1 MSKLGCVAVVVLVA
15 TSAHADPELKPALST
30 HGWTI
35 DLTGF
40 VQADAVVYAQASADE
55 VDPNTGAPLDQVHF
69 GIPRAALRVDARRG
83 PVTAA
88 LELEAFTTRATLPR
102 PTQTGGVRLEQAMV
116 AWHEAA
122 LVEVV
127 GGLFRIPF
135 GTQIPTSPRDRP
147 FLELPTVD
155 RALFP
160 GDIDA
165 GVMVRGELGLARWSV
180 AAMNGAPVGDAA
192 WKGADPSSSYD
203 IVARVGAEVPLPRRA
218 RVAGGIS
225 AVTGSTIS
233 PGTPPTKD
241 QLVWVDEDGNGQ
253 ISPSEIQVIPGSPG
267 QPSQPF
273 DHRGLGADLRVDWC
287 LCVLG
292 TGYAFFE
299 GAIATNL
306 DRGLVYADPIKRS
319 RDVREL
325 GFALGVVQH
334 VGDNAL
340 VGVRFDRYDAD
351 RDATEIQG
359 AANVGNQQRFQ
370 TVSIMASGMWN
381 GARILGQYDHATNP
395 FGRDD
400 TGAIVSRRDDRI
412 TLRAQVGF

>member
-1 MSKLGCVAVVVLVA
+1 MSRLGCAAVVVLLA
-15 TSAHADPELKPALST
+15 TRAHAEPELKPVLST
-30 HGWTI
+30 HGWAI
-35 DLTGF
+35 DLTGY

-55 VDPNTGAPLDQVHF
+55 IDPGTGAPLNQERF
-69 GIPRAALRVDARRG
+69 GIPRASLRVDARRG
-83 PVTAA
+83 PFSGT

-102 PTQTGGVRLEQAMV
+102 PAQTAGVRLEQALA
-116 AWHEAA
+116 AWHEGE

-135 GTQIPTSPRDRP
+135 GTQTPSSPRDRA
-147 FLELPTVD
+147 FLELPTFN

-165 GVMVRGELGLARWSV
+165 GVMVRGALGLARWSV
-180 AAMNGAPVGDAA
+180 AAMNGAPVGDTA

-203 IVARVGAEVPLPRRA
+203 IVARVGAEVPLPRRT
-218 RVAGGIS
+218 RVTGGVS
-225 AVTGSTIS
+225 AVTGATLS

-241 QLVWVDEDGNGQ
+241 QLVWVDEDGDGQ
-253 ISPSEIQVIPGSPG
+253 VSPSEIQVIAGSPG

-273 DHRGLGADLRVDWC
+273 DHRALGADLRVDWC
-287 LCVLG
+287 LCALG

-325 GFALGVVQH
+325 GFAVGVVQH
-334 VGDNAL
+334 VGETAL

-359 AANVGNQQRFQ
+359 GANVGNQQRFQ
-370 TVSIMASGMWN
+370 TVSIMASGMWS